1 MILSEHNFCS
11 IVPTVEKGRTI
22 YSGIQ
27 KFVAFIM
34 SVKASEAMQIFS
46 GFQTGFLRESAGG
59 AVVRWAAESGS
70 RDRFWLPCQV

>member
-27 KFVAFIM
+27 KFVALIM
-34 SVKASEAMQIFS
+34 SVNVAEIGLGCRFQGWRCPEACS
-46 GFQTGFLRESAGG
+46 
-59 AVVRWAAESGS
+59 
-70 RDRFWLPCQV
+70 